1 MIQVYRIDV
10 TINQSTHCK
19 MEYFSGG
26 NHMVYLYLIICLIQ
40 IINLILVIISKGKKF
55 VSLTIYSNFIAFT
68 IVVLLGNTTRI
79 LIILYILY
87 VLYTIIY
94 FLYSIDEHHRQ
105 QKYCQNIN
113 VWSFAKQNGIAYKE
127 EIKETKIVTKNKHMN
142 GFYLA
147 KGKYLFLYP
156 KTFLVEWY
164 TKSGGKLVK
173 VLDNQDFHV
182 SITNFDNIV
191 HQILSL
197 YEKYKTEDVFI
208 DVVGFALELEE
219 PISPN
224 YCGKAKLVIT
234 DRAIV
239 NWDVRIIERRQE
251 KSKLLENA
259 RSVLKTFYSD

>member
-26 NHMVYLYLIICLIQ
+26 NHMVYLIICLIP
-40 IINLILVIISKGKKF
+40 IINLILLIICKGKKF
-55 VSLTIYSNFIAFT
+55 VSLTVYSTFIAFT
-68 IVVLLGNTTRI
+68 IRVLLGNTMHI
-79 LIILYILY
+79 HLYIFC
-87 VLYTIIY
+87 VLCTIIH
-94 FLYSIDEHHRQ
+94 FLYSIEEHDRQ

-142 GFYLA
+142 EFYLA

-219 PISPN
+219 PICPN

-239 NWDVRIIERRQE
+239 NRDVRIIERRQE